1 MSRNLKNTC
10 PIQNITDEFEM
21 IKPKLK
27 GQPLVKV
34 SLNVSTTDSTT
45 DGWIEEFIKRK

>member
-1 MSRNLKNTC
+1 MSSNLKNTC

-27 GQPLVKV
+27 AQPQVKV
-34 SLNVSTTDSTT
+34 SLNISTTDSTT
-45 DGWIEEFIKRK
+45 NGWREEFIKRK